1 MVPRS
6 PPIESR
12 HNRRRSFRAGS
23 PCEWR
28 RDPPARRRAGRGR
41 APGFRPRPQAA
52 RTSTLLREKQMPHFL
67 AEFAPGASKHLLGS
81 LSFGWSPVADGRQQ
95 IGRAALPRYFSL
107 GKTVAIVGRRTNTR
121 RKQGDGAA
129 TETRSLRRDRIV
141 CHSPQLE
148 IRIVL
153 CSLATSNEAS
163 FAVDRPLC
171 AVSSTDRCNTFSEL
185 LSWGL
190 IEQGLSGSF
199 VELPCY

>member
-67 AEFAPGASKHLLGS
+67 AESAPGASKHLLGS

-121 RKQGDGAA
+121 RKQG
-129 TETRSLRRDRIV
+129 ETALSLRNAIAARSDARGDPV
-141 CHSPQLE
+141 VVPKGRS
-148 IRIVL
+148 
-153 CSLATSNEAS
+153 ATK
-163 FAVDRPLC
+163 FR
-171 AVSSTDRCNTFSEL
+171 R
-185 LSWGL
+185 WK
-190 IEQGLSGSF
+190 
-199 VELPCY
+199 

>member
-12 HNRRRSFRAGS
+12 HNRGRSFRAGS

-52 RTSTLLREKQMPHFL
+52 RTSTLLREKQMPHFW

-95 IGRAALPRYFSL
+95 FGRAALPRYFSL
-107 GKTVAIVGRRTNTR
+107 GKTVAIVGERTNTG
-121 RKQGDGAA
+121 RKQDGTA
-129 TETRSLRRDRIV
+129 LLV
-141 CHSPQLE
+141 C
-148 IRIVL
+148 
-153 CSLATSNEAS
+153 
-163 FAVDRPLC
+163 
-171 AVSSTDRCNTFSEL
+171 
-185 LSWGL
+185 G
-190 IEQGLSGSF
+190 
-199 VELPCY
+199 

>member
-52 RTSTLLREKQMPHFL
+52 RTSTLLREKQMLHFL

-129 TETRSLRRDRIV
+129 TETRKCRANCRRLTSLCEINDLLAVGAV
-141 CHSPQLE
+141 CSEPLSRG
-148 IRIVL
+148 IRL
-153 CSLATSNEAS
+153 LLNEK
-163 FAVDRPLC
+163 FK
-171 AVSSTDRCNTFSEL
+171 
-185 LSWGL
+185 
-190 IEQGLSGSF
+190 
-199 VELPCY
+199 

>member
-1 MVPRS
+1 MVPGS

-12 HNRRRSFRAGS
+12 HNRRRSFRACS

-129 TETRSLRRDRIV
+129 TETRSLQRDRIV
-141 CHSPQLE
+141 IPHQLE

-163 FAVDRPLC
+163 FAVDRPL
-171 AVSSTDRCNTFSEL
+171 TD
-185 LSWGL
+185 GKM
-190 IEQGLSGSF
+190 
-199 VELPCY
+199 